1 MNKMTL
7 ECLAHL
13 ENEAF
18 IRTSAI
24 AFLMPL
30 NLSMEDCMEIKTM
43 LAEAVVNAMIHGYE
57 GNHEGI
63 VRVHVSYD
71 ENQIEIIVADEGCGI
86 DDISQAMQPLFT
98 SKQHL
103 ERSGKWQDN
112 YATFAAMISLQ
123 AKRERTRRQ
132 HYVNRSNMNVSLIR
146 RIDSKNQKMG
156 MKQQKVFL

>member
-71 ENQIEIIVADEGCGI
+71 ENQIEI
-86 DDISQAMQPLFT
+86 MQMKAVESTIYHKLC
-98 SKQHL
+98 
-103 ERSGKWQDN
+103 N
-112 YATFAAMISLQ
+112 
-123 AKRERTRRQ
+123 
-132 HYVNRSNMNVSLIR
+132 HYSPANNT
-146 RIDSKNQKMG
+146 
-156 MKQQKVFL
+156 

>member
-86 DDISQAMQPLFT
+86 DDVSQAMQPLFT

-103 ERSGKWQDN
+103 ERSGMGMTIMQ
-112 YATFAAMISLQ
+112 TFADDFHITSEKGKGTVVTLR
-123 AKRERTRRQ
+123 KRIQ
-132 HYVNRSNMNVSLIR
+132 HECVSE
-146 RIDSKNQKMG
+146 
-156 MKQQKVFL
+156 